1 MWFPSPCDVGDT
13 VCGGLE
19 GIVGERGVAG
29 GGLDLG
35 VAEQLADHG
44 QAFADRQPAAGEA
57 VAQVVEAH
65 VVEPGPRPD
74 APPRVLQVGEMVAG
88 LAP

>member
-1 MWFPSPCDVGDT
+1 M
-13 VCGGLE
+13 
-19 GIVGERGVAG
+19 G
-29 GGLDLG
+29 GGLDPG

-57 VAQVVEAH
+57 VTQVVEAP

-74 APPRVLQVGEMVAG
+74 ALPRVLQVGEMAAG